1 MKKQKMKKLLVL
13 LFGLLSVGMSA
24 SHLAGGDIQY
34 KYIGDSTG
42 IQRHYKVIL
51 RVYRDV
57 SGIGMPNTETVTV
70 SSGCYSNIN
79 VPMNLTAG
87 SGVVSPTLFDCVNP
101 GPNVKTLEVY
111 RYIGYVILPM
121 NCNDNVFWYS
131 NCCRPPGVTNISNSN
146 GNGNDGFYF
155 DAFLNNINGQN
166 SSPIFVSE
174 PVRAF
179 CVNNPFNW
187 KQSSVEYNGDSV
199 VYSLINCREG
209 NYPNQTNIPFDFGFN
224 ATQPVSSLYFN
235 INPQTGQISFYPTT
249 QEIDAL
255 SVLIE
260 EYRYDSLWGV
270 WTKVGSASRDMMI
283 SITFNCN
290 SVAMQGVQY
299 DSTLYP
305 IDSITG
311 LKYKEVNCGDTS
323 FGLKFHIAL
332 DGYSINDI
340 DFRMTRAQTSQ
351 PQAIKKIW
359 SNVDVNYETDSVR
372 IVMLYPFN
380 FAGDY
385 YLYSKKGNDGNT
397 LMNKCGIEMDEF
409 DTILVRVGPCP
420 PPPPPP
426 PIGTIDSEL
435 EGEEPTIPNPQPIVI
450 PNVMSPNGDNKND
463 LFIIKN
469 LMDWDTREVTIMNR
483 WGQMV
488 YYNADY
494 KNDWNG
500 GIVSDGVYF
509 GVLYISH
516 NGVIEQY
523 NFDLTILR

>member
-1 MKKQKMKKLLVL
+1 MKKGIFVL
-13 LFGLLSVGMSA
+13 FLGLLSYAGSA

-42 IQRHYKVIL
+42 IARHYKVIL

-111 RYIGYVILPM
+111 RYIGYVILPG
-121 NCNDNVFWYS
+121 NCATFRFWYE
-131 NCCRPPGVTNISNSN
+131 NCCRPPGITNISNSN

-155 DAFLNNINGQN
+155 DAELNNTLGQN

-187 KQSSVEYNGDSV
+187 KQSSVEYDGDSV
-199 VYSLINCREG
+199 RYSLINCRE
-209 NYPNQTNIPFDFGFN
+209 NAYPNQTNIPFDFGFS

-235 INPQTGQISFYPTT
+235 INPSTGQISFYPTN

-260 EYRYDSLWGV
+260 EYRYDSLWNV
-270 WTKVGSASRDMMI
+270 WTKVGTASRDMMI
-283 SITFNCN
+283 SIAFNCN
-290 SVAMQGVQY
+290 SVAMQGVKY

-305 IDSITG
+305 TDAITG
-311 LKYKEVNCGDTS
+311 LPYVDVSCGDSALT
-323 FGLKFHIAL
+323 LKFHIAL
-332 DGYSINDI
+332 DGYSINDV
-340 DFRMTRAQTSQ
+340 DFRMTRTQTSQ
-351 PQAIKKIW
+351 PVAIKKIW

-372 IVMLYPFN
+372 VVMFTPFSY
-380 FAGDY
+380 AGNY

-397 LMNKCGIEMDEF
+397 LMNKCGIEMNEF
-409 DTILVRVGPCP
+409 DTILVKVGPCP
-420 PPPPPP
+420 PPPP
-426 PIGTIDSEL
+426 IGEAPNQL
-435 EGEEPTIPNPQPIVI
+435 EGDIGLPVLPLPMDLTIPNVI
-450 PNVMSPNGDNKND
+450 TPNGDGTND
-463 LFIIKN
+463 ILTIEN
-469 LMDWDTREVTIMNR
+469 LMNWKFRELTIFNR
-483 WGQMV
+483 WGDIV
-488 YYNADY
+488 FRSEDY
-494 KNDWNG
+494 QNDWNG
-500 GIVSDGVYF
+500 GGVSDGVYF
-509 GVLYISH
+509 GVLFVSDI
-516 NGVIEQY
+516 GVVEQHD
-523 NFDLTILR
+523 FMITIIGD

>member
-1 MKKQKMKKLLVL
+1 MKRFLTSLLILTSFVS
-13 LFGLLSVGMSA
+13 FG

-42 IQRHYKVIL
+42 IARHYKVIL

-57 SGIGMPNTETVTV
+57 SGIGMPNTEIVTV

-87 SGVVSPTLFDCVNP
+87 SGVVSPTLFDCVTP

-111 RYIGYVILPM
+111 RYIGYVILPG
-121 NCNDNVFWYS
+121 NCATFRFWYE
-131 NCCRPPGVTNISNSN
+131 NCCRPPGITNISNSN

-155 DAFLNNINGQN
+155 DAELNNTLGQN

-187 KQSSVEYNGDSV
+187 KQSSVEYDGDSV
-199 VYSLINCREG
+199 RYSLINCRE
-209 NYPNQTNIPFDFGFN
+209 NAYPNQTNIPFDFGFS

-235 INPQTGQISFYPTT
+235 INPSTGQISFYPTN

-260 EYRYDSLWGV
+260 EYRYDSLWNV
-270 WTKVGSASRDMMI
+270 WVKVGTASRDMMI
-283 SITFNCN
+283 SIAFNCN
-290 SVAMQGVQY
+290 AVAMQGVQY
-299 DSTLYP
+299 NPTQYP
-305 IDSITG
+305 IDSLT
-311 LKYKEVNCGDTS
+311 LLPYKEVQCGDTA

-332 DGYSINDI
+332 DGYSINDV
-340 DFRMTRAQTSQ
+340 DFRMTRVQTGQ
-351 PQAIKKIW
+351 PVAIKKIW
-359 SNVDVNYETDSVR
+359 SSVDVNYETDSVR
-372 IVMLYPFN
+372 VVMFN
-380 FAGDY
+380 PLNYEGDY

-409 DTILVRVGPCP
+409 DTILIKVVNCP
-420 PPPPPP
+420 PPPPPT
-426 PIGTIDSEL
+426 PIGPIDNIRD
-435 EGEEPTIPNPQPIVI
+435 GEEPREEPDPKPVVI
-450 PNVMSPNGDNKND
+450 PNVMTPNGDNKND
-463 LFIIKN
+463 KFIIEN
-469 LMDWDTREVTIMNR
+469 LMDWDTRELTIMNR
-483 WGQMV
+483 WGGMV
-488 YYNADY
+488 YQNADY
-494 KNDWNG
+494 KNDWDG
-500 GIVSDGVYF
+500 GTLSDGVYF

-523 NFDLTILR
+523 NFNLTIIR

>member
-1 MKKQKMKKLLVL
+1 MKRFLTFLLILTSFVS
-13 LFGLLSVGMSA
+13 FG

-42 IQRHYKVIL
+42 IARHYKVIL

-57 SGIGMPNTETVTV
+57 TGITMPNTETVTV

-87 SGVVSPTLFDCVNP
+87 SGIVSPTLFDCVNP

-111 RYIGYVILPM
+111 RYIGYAILPG
-121 NCNDNVFWYS
+121 NCNDFVFWYS
-131 NCCRPPGVTNISNSN
+131 NCCRPPGVTNISSSN

-155 DAFLNNINGQN
+155 DAELDNTLGQN

-209 NYPNQTNIPFDFGFN
+209 NYPSQTDIPFDFGFN
-224 ATQPVSSLYFN
+224 KNQPVSSNYFN
-235 INPQTGQISFYPTT
+235 INPKTGQISFYPTN

-260 EYRYDSLWGV
+260 EYRYDSTWMV

-283 SITFNCN
+283 SIAFNCN

-299 DSTLYP
+299 DPTLYP

-372 IVMLYPFN
+372 IVMLYPFS

-426 PIGTIDSEL
+426 PIGPIDDIRN
-435 EGEEPTIPNPQPIVI
+435 GEEPRDPFEPKAVVI
-450 PNVMSPNGDNKND
+450 PNVMTPNGDNKND
-463 LFIIKN
+463 LFTIKN
-469 LMDWDTREVTIMNR
+469 LMDWTTREVTIMNR

-488 YYNADY
+488 YYNSDY
-494 KNDWNG
+494 KNDWDG
-500 GIVSDGVYF
+500 GTLSDGVYF
-509 GVLYISH
+509 GVLYLS
-516 NGVIEQY
+516 Y
-523 NFDLTILR
+523 NDTVEEYSFDLTIVR

>member
-1 MKKQKMKKLLVL
+1 MKRFLTFLLILTSFVS
-13 LFGLLSVGMSA
+13 FG

-187 KQSSVEYNGDSV
+187 KQSSVEYDGDSV

-209 NYPNQTNIPFDFGFN
+209 NYPNQTDIPFDFGFN
-224 ATQPVSSLYFN
+224 KNQPVSSLYFN

-270 WTKVGSASRDMMI
+270 WQKVGSASRDMMI
-283 SITFNCN
+283 SIAFNCN
-290 SVAMQGVQY
+290 SVAMQGVKY

-305 IDSITG
+305 TDTITG
-311 LKYKEVNCGDTS
+311 FPYVDVNCGDSAFT
-323 FGLKFHIAL
+323 LKFHIAL

-340 DFRMTRAQTSQ
+340 DFRMTRVQTSQ
-351 PQAIKKIW
+351 PYAITKIW

-372 IVMLYPFN
+372 VVVWTPFS

-409 DTILVRVGPCP
+409 DTIIVRVGPCP

-426 PIGTIDSEL
+426 PIGTIDIGL
-435 EGEEPTIPNPQPIVI
+435 EGDGEPIQPQPILI
-450 PNVMSPNGDNKND
+450 PNVITPNGDNKND

-469 LMDWDTREVTIMNR
+469 LMDWEYRELIIVNR
-483 WGQMV
+483 WGQIV
-488 YYNADY
+488 YYNYNY
-494 KNDWNG
+494 KNEWDGMVDNKQLA
-500 GIVSDGVYF
+500 DGVYF
-509 GVLYISH
+509 GVLNISYRDI
-516 NGVIEQY
+516 IEEHH
-523 NFDLTILR
+523 FDVTILDAR

>member
-1 MKKQKMKKLLVL
+1 MKRFLTFLLILTSFVS
-13 LFGLLSVGMSA
+13 FG

-42 IQRHYKVIL
+42 IARHYKVIL

-57 SGIGMPNTETVTV
+57 TGITMPNTETVTI

-87 SGVVSPTLFDCVNP
+87 SGIVSPTLFDCVNP

-111 RYIGYVILPM
+111 RYIGYAILPG
-121 NCNDNVFWYS
+121 NCNDFVFWYS
-131 NCCRPPGVTNISNSN
+131 NCCRPPGVTNISSSN

-155 DAFLNNINGQN
+155 DAELDNTLGQN

-209 NYPNQTNIPFDFGFN
+209 NYPSQTDIPFDFGFN
-224 ATQPVSSLYFN
+224 KNQPVSSNYFN
-235 INPQTGQISFYPTT
+235 INPKTGQISFYPTN

-260 EYRYDSLWGV
+260 EYRYDSTWMV

-283 SITFNCN
+283 SIAFNCN

-299 DSTLYP
+299 DPTLYP

-340 DFRMTRAQTSQ
+340 DFRMTRAQINQ

-372 IVMLYPFN
+372 IVMLYPFS

-420 PPPPPP
+420 PPPPPD
-426 PIGTIDSEL
+426 PIGPIDDIRN
-435 EGEEPTIPNPQPIVI
+435 GEEPRDPFEPKAVVI
-450 PNVMSPNGDNKND
+450 PNVMTPNGDNKND
-463 LFIIKN
+463 LFTIKN
-469 LMDWDTREVTIMNR
+469 LMDWTTREVTIMNR

-488 YYNADY
+488 YYNSDY
-494 KNDWNG
+494 KNDWDG
-500 GIVSDGVYF
+500 GTLSDGVYF
-509 GVLYISH
+509 GVLYLS
-516 NGVIEQY
+516 Y
-523 NFDLTILR
+523 NDTVEEYSFDLTIVR

>member
-1 MKKQKMKKLLVL
+1 MKRFLTSLLILTSFVS
-13 LFGLLSVGMSA
+13 FG

-42 IQRHYKVIL
+42 IARHYKVIL

-57 SGIGMPNTETVTV
+57 SGIGMPNTEIVTV

-87 SGVVSPTLFDCVNP
+87 SGVVSPTLFDCVTP

-111 RYIGYVILPM
+111 RYIGYVILPG
-121 NCNDNVFWYS
+121 NCATFRFWYE
-131 NCCRPPGVTNISNSN
+131 NCCRPPGITNISNSN

-155 DAFLNNINGQN
+155 DAELNNTLGQN

-187 KQSSVEYNGDSV
+187 KQSSVEYDGDSV
-199 VYSLINCREG
+199 RYSLINCRE
-209 NYPNQTNIPFDFGFN
+209 NAYPNQTNIPFDFGFS

-235 INPQTGQISFYPTT
+235 INPSTGQISFYPTN

-260 EYRYDSLWGV
+260 EYRYDSLWNV
-270 WTKVGSASRDMMI
+270 WVKVGTASRDMMI
-283 SITFNCN
+283 SIAFNCN
-290 SVAMQGVQY
+290 AVAMQGVQY
-299 DSTLYP
+299 NPTQYP
-305 IDSITG
+305 IDSVT
-311 LKYKEVNCGDTS
+311 LLPYKEVQCCDTA

-332 DGYSINDI
+332 DGYSINDV
-340 DFRMTRAQTSQ
+340 DFRMTRVQTSQ
-351 PQAIKKIW
+351 PVAIKKIW
-359 SNVDVNYETDSVR
+359 SAVDVNYETDSVR
-372 IVMLYPFN
+372 VVMFN
-380 FAGDY
+380 PLNYEGDY

-409 DTILVRVGPCP
+409 DTILIKVVNCP
-420 PPPPPP
+420 PPPPPT
-426 PIGTIDSEL
+426 PIGPIDNIRD
-435 EGEEPTIPNPQPIVI
+435 GEEPREEPDPKPVVI
-450 PNVMSPNGDNKND
+450 PNVMTPNGDNKND
-463 LFIIKN
+463 KFIIEN
-469 LMDWDTREVTIMNR
+469 LMDWDTRELTIMNR
-483 WGQMV
+483 WGGMV
-488 YYNADY
+488 YQNADY
-494 KNDWNG
+494 KNDWDG
-500 GIVSDGVYF
+500 GTLSDGVYF

-523 NFDLTILR
+523 NFNLTIIR

>member
-1 MKKQKMKKLLVL
+1 MKQFLTFLLILTSFVS
-13 LFGLLSVGMSA
+13 FG

-42 IQRHYKVIL
+42 IARHYKVIL

-57 SGIGMPNTETVTV
+57 SGIAMPNTETITV

-79 VPMNLTAG
+79 VSMNLAAG
-87 SGVVSPTLFDCVNP
+87 SGIVSPTLFDCVNP

-111 RYIGYVILPM
+111 RYIGYVILPG
-121 NCNDNVFWYS
+121 NCNDFVFWYS
-131 NCCRPPGVTNISNSN
+131 NCCRPGNITNIFASN
-146 GNGNDGFYF
+146 GALGNDGFYF
-155 DAFLNNINGQN
+155 DAFLNNLNGQN

-199 VYSLINCREG
+199 IYSLINCREG
-209 NYPNQTNIPFDFGFN
+209 TYPNQTNIPFDFGFN
-224 ATQPVSSLYFN
+224 ATQPVSSNYFN
-235 INPQTGQISFYPTT
+235 INPSTGQISFYPTN

-283 SITFNCN
+283 SIVFNCN

-299 DSTLYP
+299 DPTLYP

-351 PQAIKKIW
+351 PVAIKKIW

-372 IVMLYPFN
+372 IVMLYPFS

-397 LMNKCGIEMDEF
+397 LMNKCGIEMVEF
-409 DTILVRVGPCP
+409 DTILIRVGPCP

-426 PIGTIDSEL
+426 PIGPIDDIRN
-435 EGEEPTIPNPQPIVI
+435 GEEPRDPFEPKAVVI
-450 PNVMSPNGDNKND
+450 PNVMTPNGDNKND

-469 LMDWDTREVTIMNR
+469 LMDWTTREVTIMNR
-483 WGQMV
+483 WGEMV
-488 YYNADY
+488 YQNVDY
-494 KNDWNG
+494 KNDWDG
-500 GIVSDGVYF
+500 GTLSDGVYF
-509 GVLYISH
+509 GILYISY
-516 NGVIEQY
+516 NGTIEEY
-523 NFDLTILR
+523 SFDLTILR